1 MSVRDYGT
9 GLDGKVAIV
18 TGAAQNIGSVIAK
31 MLAGA
36 GASVVVNYLT
46 SAEAAAATVSEI
58 EADGGSALSH
68 CADIRKFDEVEAMV
82 AETVSRFGGVDILV
96 NNANIRSY
104 RPLPEL
110 TAEEWRAT
118 METSLDGFFFC
129 VKNCAPHMIERGGGT
144 IVNIGGGSGHSGV
157 ANRCHVATAKAGIA
171 GMTGAL
177 AAELAPHNI
186 TVNCIV
192 PGRVDTA
199 KKPSGD
205 RNEHRTG
212 RGDSPMGRSAEPEEI
227 ADLALY
233 LCAGGCR
240 YMSGQMLHV
249 NGARYVTI
257 A

>member
-1 MSVRDYGT
+1 MASGGID
-9 GLDGKVAIV
+9 LDGQVAIV
-18 TGAAQNIGSVIAK
+18 TGAAINTGKVIAK
-31 MLAGA
+31 ALASA

-46 SAEAAAATVSEI
+46 SAEAAEDTVKEI
-58 EADGGSALSH
+58 EAEGGKAFAYG
-68 CADIRKFDEVEAMV
+68 ADVRDLDQVKAMV
-82 AETVSRFGGVDILV
+82 AETVSRFGGVDILI

-104 RPLPEL
+104 RPLMEL
-110 TAEEWRAT
+110 TDQEWRNTLSTA
-118 METSLDGFFFC
+118 LDGPFHCIQSC
-129 VKNCAPHMIERGGGT
+129 VPHMIERGGGT

-157 ANRCHVATAKAGIA
+157 ANRCHVSTAKAGIA
-171 GMTGAL
+171 GLTGGL

-199 KKPSGD
+199 KKPTGD
-205 RNEHRTG
+205 RNEHRTN

-233 LCAGGCR
+233 LCGDGCR

-249 NGARYVTI
+249 NGARYITI

>member
-1 MSVRDYGT
+1 MAGK
-9 GLDGKVAIV
+9 GINLDGQVAIV
-18 TGAAQNIGSVIAK
+18 TGAAINTGRVIAK

-36 GASVVVNYLT
+36 GAAVVVNYLT
-46 SAEAAAATVSEI
+46 SADAAAETVREI
-58 EADGGSALSH
+58 EADGGRAFAHSADVRDL
-68 CADIRKFDEVEAMV
+68 AQVKEMV
-82 AETVSRFGGVDILV
+82 AETVSRFGGLDILI

-104 RPLPEL
+104 RPLMEL
-110 TAEEWRAT
+110 TDEEWRAT
-118 METSLDGFFFC
+118 LMTALDGPFHC
-129 VKNCAPHMIERGGGT
+129 IQSSVPHMIERGKGT

-157 ANRCHVATAKAGIA
+157 ANRCHVTTAKAGVA
-171 GMTGAL
+171 GLTGGL

-192 PGRVDTA
+192 PGRVDTV
-199 KKPSGD
+199 KKPAGE
-205 RNEHRTG
+205 RNEHRTD

-233 LCAGGCR
+233 LCGDGCR

-249 NGARYVTI
+249 NGARYITI

>member
-1 MSVRDYGT
+1 MTDGEANRA
-9 GLDGKVAIV
+9 LDGQVAII
-18 TGAAQNIGSVIAK
+18 TGSAINTGRTMAK
-31 MLAGA
+31 MLARA
-36 GASVVVNYLT
+36 GAAVVVNYLT
-46 SAEAAAATVSEI
+46 SADAARDTVKEI
-58 EADGGSALSH
+58 EAAGGRAFAH
-68 CADIRKFDEVEAMV
+68 CADVTKIGEVEAMV
-82 AETVSRFGGVDILV
+82 ADTVSRWGGIDILV

-104 RPLPEL
+104 RPLLEISID
-110 TAEEWRAT
+110 EWRSTLA
-118 METSLDGFFFC
+118 TSLDGFFYC
-129 VKNCAPHMIERGGGT
+129 VRTCVPHMIERGKGT

-192 PGRVDTA
+192 PGRVDTV
-199 KKPSGD
+199 KPAAE
-205 RNEHRTG
+205 RNQHRAV
-212 RGDSPMGRSAEPEEI
+212 RSDSPMGRSAAQEEI
-227 ADLALY
+227 ADLVLY
-233 LCAGGCR
+233 LCGEGCR